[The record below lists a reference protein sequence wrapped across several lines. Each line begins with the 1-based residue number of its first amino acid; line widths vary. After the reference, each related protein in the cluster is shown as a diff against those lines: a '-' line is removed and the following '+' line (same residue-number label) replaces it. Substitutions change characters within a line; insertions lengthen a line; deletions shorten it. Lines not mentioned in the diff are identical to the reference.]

1 MEKNLKHLA
10 WPRYMAPFRRCARLE
25 RKMSFNALT
34 TSEFHFCRN
43 AATIEPNNASRL
55 TIVTIRRR
63 TMSKIPIGIAAAAL
77 WFTLS

>member
-1 MEKNLKHLA
+1 
-10 WPRYMAPFRRCARLE
+10 
-25 RKMSFNALT
+25 MSFNALA

-55 TIVTIRRR
+55 AIVTIRRR